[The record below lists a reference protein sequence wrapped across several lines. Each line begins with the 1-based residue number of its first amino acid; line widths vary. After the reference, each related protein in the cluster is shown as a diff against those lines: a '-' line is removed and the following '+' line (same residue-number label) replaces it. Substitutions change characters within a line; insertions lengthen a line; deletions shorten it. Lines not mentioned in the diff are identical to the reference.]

1 MEKIV
6 VDDSYLMEMQE
17 FFVKQGERFEEYF
30 EKYIAIMRVAVKDGI
45 QSGKTKE
52 ALDMY
57 IDIAE
62 GLKGS
67 VDEISTLGLNWTKAF
82 LEGIDKADEFLY

>member
-1 MEKIV
+1 MQNIII
-6 VDDSYLMEMQE
+6 DDRYIMEMQE
-17 FFVKQGERFEEYF
+17 FFVKQGELFEDFF
-30 EKYIAIMRVAVKDGI
+30 EKYIAIMRVAVTDGI

-52 ALDMY
+52 TLDMY

-67 VDEISTLGLNWTKAF
+67 VGEISTLGNNLANTYLA
-82 LEGIDKADEFLY
+82 EIDKADEFLY